1 MEIKRN
7 KNFINTYENE
17 IKPYREKYYKDI
29 LKYSKDEK
37 KYPII
42 SIYLIPIITSIV
54 TLLITNFNITGYII
68 SFIEIFIINYLIKI
82 VLKYLKIE
90 QNNEYLEILKKKGY
104 YSIEDYEKK
113 LKSIITGPNGY
124 YQKLLNE
131 LIEKY
136 KINETTRKVTTT
148 SGEEYYY
155 WTNTN
160 RDKIML
166 LNTKYNKK
174 PEIKAIH
181 ISNIRYYRIDN
192 EKKSIIINT
201 STEIYSFKIESS
213 KIFNEIIK
221 EKKLENITAFN
232 PATYIDDFEIYMH
245 SIKSED
251 NKKNLENSQRI
262 TKSVNYIII
271 FSIIYLIISLLIF
284 ILKKYLLLLN
294 ILNVISICIISIN
307 LQIALSTNRKYNK
320 TDTEYIKE
328 LNTNPECITRF
339 EELKYVLGI
348 KPTYDNVYTPEGVEY
363 KTWLANGYFHVF
375 LNLIYFN
382 TVYMSVKISDV
393 AYYKKE
399 DNECIVKLKD
409 KTLVFTSDSEEVFR
423 KILPNKD
430 YYWLKGYQKK

>member
-174 PEIKAIH
+174 PEIKVIH

-251 NKKNLENSQRI
+251 NKKNLEDSQRI

-328 LNTNPECITRF
+328 LNSNPECITRF